1 MGFFIM
7 GHKVH
12 PKGIRLGY
20 VCDWDSKWFNL
31 KEMPSFIEEDYK
43 IRRYLKNK
51 LKLSFVSKIIIER
64 PGKYLKISIH
74 TSRPGFII
82 GKGGQ
87 GIENLK
93 KDIELMTKK
102 NIFVNIIEIKKPD
115 LDAQLVADN
124 VSLQTEKHLS
134 YKRAMK
140 KAIEKAI
147 LAGADGIKIKVSGRL
162 GGAEIARSEWDKA
175 GRIPLQTFRAN
186 IDYGFS
192 EASTKLGQIGV
203 KVWIFK
209 GEIRKQKKNNNEF
222 LKSAN

>member
-1 MGFFIM
+1 M

-20 VCDWDSKWFNL
+20 ICDWDSKWFNL
-31 KEMPSFIEEDYK
+31 KEMPNFIEEDYK

-102 NIFVNIIEIKKPD
+102 NIFVSIIEIKKPD

-147 LAGADGIKIKVSGRL
+147 LAGANGIKIKISGRL
-162 GGAEIARSEWDKA
+162 GGAEIARVEWDKA

-209 GEIRKQKKNNNEF
+209 GEIRKQKKNNNDF

>member
-1 MGFFIM
+1 MGQ
-7 GHKVH
+7 KVH

-20 VCDWDSKWFNL
+20 ICDWDSKWFNL
-31 KEMPSFIEEDYK
+31 KEMPNFIEEDYK
-43 IRRYLKNK
+43 IRRYLKSK
-51 LKLSFVSKIIIER
+51 LKLSFVSRIIIER
-64 PGKYLKISIH
+64 PGKYLKISIY

-93 KDIELMTKK
+93 KDIELMIKK

-162 GGAEIARSEWDKA
+162 GGAELARVEWDKA
-175 GRIPLQTFRAN
+175 GRVPLQTFRAN

-209 GEIRKQKKNNNEF
+209 GEVRKHKKNNNEF
-222 LKSAN
+222 LKPAN

>member
-1 MGFFIM
+1 M

>member
-1 MGFFIM
+1 M

-20 VCDWDSKWFNL
+20 ICDWDSKWFNL
-31 KEMPSFIEEDYK
+31 KEMPNFIEEDYK
-43 IRRYLKNK
+43 IRRYLKRK
-51 LKLSFVSKIIIER
+51 LKLSFVSKIVIER
-64 PGKYLKISIH
+64 PGKYLRINIH
-74 TSRPGFII
+74 TSRAGFII

-93 KDIELMTKK
+93 KDIELAIKK
-102 NIFVNIIEIKKPD
+102 DVFVNIVEIKKPD

-124 VSLQTEKHLS
+124 VSLQIEKRMT

-140 KAIEKAI
+140 KAIERAI
-147 LAGADGIKIKVSGRL
+147 LSGANGIKIKVSGRL
-162 GGAEIARSEWDKA
+162 GGADIARVEWDKE

-186 IDYGFS
+186 VDYGFS
-192 EASTKLGQIGV
+192 EAFTKMGQIGV

-209 GEIRKQKKNNNEF
+209 GEIRKVKKNNN
-222 LKSAN
+222 